1 MQGNNTDEK
10 EALNFLLAYDR
21 EASAM
26 CNNVMNT
33 QWDFNTNITE
43 STKQRMVSPY
53 SLNSIFHRRT
63 TDVLIKLREIANLK
77 NYNCSVTS

>member
-1 MQGNNTDEK
+1 MYGNNTDEK
-10 EALNFLLAYDR
+10 EALNYLLAYDR

-43 STKQRMVSPY
+43 ATKQRMVSPTVQ
-53 SLNSIFHRRT
+53 IRFF
-63 TDVLIKLREIANLK
+63 IKELLMYILS
-77 NYNCSVTS
+77 YVT

>member
-1 MQGNNTDEK
+1 MWSLQGNNTDEQ
-10 EALNFLLAYDR
+10 EALNFLVAYDR

-43 STKQRMVSPY
+43 ATKQRMVS
-53 SLNSIFHRRT
+53 SSI
-63 TDVLIKLREIANLK
+63 I
-77 NYNCSVTS
+77 C